1 MTSQSIILN
10 LNKEFA
16 SSQAENFLQPVSQ
29 AYDVGKEAE
38 VALYGANLTRKPI
51 LNEQK
56 PGVSDNFT
64 EVSIQFASMPDVAQV
79 NEFLAGTVVD
89 ATKVPYYATGLP
101 NPKSFPE
108 VGSYARDEICDFL
121 AADFNT
127 NITQECNG
135 TRMQSVE
142 KNDISI
148 NGKAVVLQI
157 PYSVAFEKEN
167 FYFGLQGSNMLYA
180 DTTATNFQLN
190 CNLPCN
196 CQIETYDNTEEVNTG
211 DILRNEV
218 TGGDFDQI
226 LEIRANVAVDKTNY
240 SSFSH
245 INSSPI
251 FPLLTQNKLSQLDTY
266 TNGCNQCFFE
276 YEVNLDDTQTDNT
289 YDVITGFTNTYLQ
302 SQWASSNTPAL
313 NSIKPVSFDNIANY
327 PSVFVG
333 IRHYHKIDSSNVTH
347 SFLEVFC
354 PNEIS
359 TRCDYL
365 NDSNPLS
372 NVFTENLGRLALVN
386 LNNTNMNGLTVGYR
400 FVKHKNQRGAGYQQL
415 LSTPSDANEELVLFS
430 NTYSIQVYTRD
441 SEGEVVVYDSTSHS
455 FYLPGNLLE
464 DGFLINGAISQRAP
478 AERCNL
484 GFMPYMFVNKAE
496 TDEGISNPRGN
507 WICYMDNTK
516 GDFVYKQ
523 GAQQYNILVTSP
535 SLEQALGQSQLE
547 QNPIVINRKST
558 ADKFEFKGDNR
569 LKYDPNAF
577 PRFRAEA
584 GLTKMYSDNT
594 QYNIELNLPVKAY
607 NTTRTNKNN
616 IGQKRTIVYKTEP
629 VIEGESHEIQSVFIN
644 KNIQPNSL
652 KFLTL
657 NNTEPLNLNNMNI
670 QIRRNHNNELA
681 TELED
686 ASVEILIKSK

>member
-1 MTSQSIILN
+1 MS
-10 LNKEFA
+10 
-16 SSQAENFLQPVSQ
+16 
-29 AYDVGKEAE
+29 
-38 VALYGANLTRKPI
+38 
-51 LNEQK
+51 NE
-56 PGVSDNFT
+56 
-64 EVSIQFASMPDVAQV
+64 
-79 NEFLAGTVVD
+79 
-89 ATKVPYYATGLP
+89 TGL
-101 NPKSFPE
+101 
-108 VGSYARDEICDFL
+108 I
-121 AADFNT
+121 
-127 NITQECNG
+127 
-135 TRMQSVE
+135 
-142 KNDISI
+142 
-148 NGKAVVLQI
+148 
-157 PYSVAFEKEN
+157 
-167 FYFGLQGSNMLYA
+167 
-180 DTTATNFQLN
+180 
-190 CNLPCN
+190 
-196 CQIETYDNTEEVNTG
+196 
-211 DILRNEV
+211 
-218 TGGDFDQI
+218 
-226 LEIRANVAVDKTNY
+226 EIRANVAVDKTNY
-240 SSFSH
+240 SSFSQ

-251 FPLLTQNKLSQLDTY
+251 FPLFTQNKLSQLDTY

-302 SQWASSNTPAL
+302 SQWAASNTPAL
-313 NSIKPVSFDNIANY
+313 NSIKPVSFDNIENY

-333 IRHYHKIDSSNVTH
+333 IRHYHKIDSSNITH

-354 PNEIS
+354 PNEVSSRI
-359 TRCDYL
+359 DYL
-365 NDSNPLS
+365 TDDNNL
-372 NVFTENLGRLALVN
+372 NIVFNENLGRLALVN

-400 FVKHKNQRGAGYQQL
+400 FIKHKNQRGAGFQQYL
-415 LSTPSDANEELVLFS
+415 GGNADANDESVLFG

-464 DGFLINGAISQRAP
+464 DGFLINGATSVRTGTQ
-478 AERCNL
+478 RCNL

-507 WICYMDNTK
+507 WICYKDNVK
-516 GDFVYKQ
+516 DRFVFRQ
-523 GAQQYNILVTSP
+523 GAQQYNILVSSP

-547 QNPIVINRKST
+547 QNPIVINRK
-558 ADKFEFKGDNR
+558 AVDPNQKYKFKGDNR